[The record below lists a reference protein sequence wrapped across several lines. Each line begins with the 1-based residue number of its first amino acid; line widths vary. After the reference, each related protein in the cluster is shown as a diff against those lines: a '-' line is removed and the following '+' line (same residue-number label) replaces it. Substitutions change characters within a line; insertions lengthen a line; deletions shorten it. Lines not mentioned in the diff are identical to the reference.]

1 MTPLVEAICNS
12 IDAIVEKKMV
22 KIENEIQYKGILK
35 RVEELMDKLPDS
47 TPEDD
52 PEMIELI
59 LLGNLVAE
67 YDEIHYPVGEPSL
80 IDVIKLRMYEMGL
93 TQTALAKLI
102 GVSPARIC
110 DLLSGKCQP
119 TLKMGKNISQ
129 KLNISPSIVLG
140 V

>member
-1 MTPLVEAICNS
+1 
-12 IDAIVEKKMV
+12 
-22 KIENEIQYKGILK
+22 
-35 RVEELMDKLPDS
+35 MDKLPDS

-59 LLGNLVAE
+59 MLGNLVAE
-67 YDEIHYPVGEPSL
+67 YDEFHYPVGEPSL

-102 GVSPARIC
+102 GVSPARIS
-110 DLLSGKCQP
+110 DLLAGKCQP
-119 TLKMGKNISQ
+119 TSKMGKNISQ
-129 KLNISPSIVLG
+129 KLDISPSIVLG